1 MMMDTKDFH
10 RLLIERSTFFCFS
23 GPLSESALSAISDAV
38 KNRVFEASDKRPLAT
53 KIFAIFIEQAQNIIR
68 YSAESIAAD
77 DEIDA
82 MGIGT
87 VAISG
92 SDVGFIIEAVNPIHP
107 EIIPRLEKNLIELQ
121 AMSGDELK
129 VAYTER
135 LKSGP
140 PEGSKGAG
148 LGFIQMARKCDR
160 FKFKFAKDDE
170 GSTLFIFKVEIDK

>member
-1 MMMDTKDFH
+1 MMHTQDFH
-10 RLLIERSTFFCFS
+10 RLLIERNTFFCFS
-23 GPLSESALSAISDAV
+23 GPLSETALSAISDAV
-38 KNRVFEASDKRPLAT
+38 KNRVFEASDKRSLAT
-53 KIFAIFIEQAQNIIR
+53 KIFAVFIEQAQNIIR

-77 DEIDA
+77 DENES

-87 VAISG
+87 VAISA
-92 SDVGFIIEAVNPIHP
+92 SQTGFVIEAVNPIRP
-107 EIIPRLEKNLIELQ
+107 GIIPKLERNLIQLK

-160 FKFKFAKDDE
+160 FNFEFAKEDE